1 MDAWCRERI
10 ASKLERLGYL
20 RDPDGTFR
28 ICRPFRGLEQSEL
41 EQIFFDGANYS
52 AQPKRNFDA
61 LMEQL
66 SRQELEAL
74 AGQLE
79 EPELPPEE
87 LAGLVRVCPPVHEY
101 LRQRCRCDILVDTG
115 DSGWDYSMNTLA
127 PGYDGFIY
135 GVGYRLYDEA
145 SIVWLTKQQGHTK
158 RELADALHR
167 ITAPG
172 NGLQGYIKSAANEV
186 WNEMSCENQLC
197 FLVEMT
203 LEQAMLIHAAV
214 QWGRRTGRW
223 NGYVVLDRR
232 GRAGFFDCWRGSG
245 SSMELAL
252 ERDVKLPIKYIVSAL
267 PDAVQDRYSVY
278 TVYENNRM
286 WKNGRI
292 NQITLPKKFRLE
304 MEEMGFE
311 PRIKNKPEEG

>member
-1 MDAWCRERI
+1 
-10 ASKLERLGYL
+10 
-20 RDPDGTFR
+20 
-28 ICRPFRGLEQSEL
+28 
-41 EQIFFDGANYS
+41 
-52 AQPKRNFDA
+52 
-61 LMEQL
+61 
-66 SRQELEAL
+66 
-74 AGQLE
+74 
-79 EPELPPEE
+79 
-87 LAGLVRVCPPVHEY
+87 
-101 LRQRCRCDILVDTG
+101 
-115 DSGWDYSMNTLA
+115 
-127 PGYDGFIY
+127 
-135 GVGYRLYDEA
+135 
-145 SIVWLTKQQGHTK
+145 
-158 RELADALHR
+158 
-167 ITAPG
+167 
-172 NGLQGYIKSAANEV
+172 
-186 WNEMSCENQLC
+186 
-197 FLVEMT
+197 
-203 LEQAMLIHAAV
+203 MLIHAAV